1 MSVQV
6 ENLEHNMAKLTIGV
20 PAEEFEKALQRVY
33 MKQKNSISIQGFRK
47 GKVPRSVVEKMYGA
61 GIFYE
66 DAANQLLPDSYGK
79 AAAESGLD
87 IVSMPTIDVVQ
98 MEKGKEF
105 IFTAEVALKPDV
117 ELGKYI
123 GVTVTKIDCS
133 VTEEEVEKEI
143 ESERERNARTVAV
156 EGRPVQDGDT
166 VIIDYDGYMDGEAF
180 EGGKAENHSLVI
192 GSHSFIDTFEDQLI
206 GKNAG
211 EELDVNVTF
220 PEEYHADDLAGKPAV
235 FKVKIHEIK
244 AKELPELDD
253 EFAQDV
259 SEFDTFAEYKESV
272 SKRLTDRKEAA
283 AKRDKEDEAVAK
295 IVDKS
300 KMDIPEAMVMT
311 QVQRMIDEF
320 GQRIAQSG
328 LSVEQ
333 YLQFSG
339 MTMEKLQ
346 EQMRPDALKNIQ
358 NTLVLQKIAETEN
371 LEAEEEEVE
380 KEIADMAAMYQMEVE
395 KIKGLLQ
402 AEEIASI
409 KDDIKIRKAVDLIM
423 ASVKERAKAKPK
435 AKKEKEAESEKAAEA

>member
-1 MSVQV
+1 MIRLQ
-6 ENLEHNMAKLTIGV
+6 NIK
-20 PAEEFEKALQRVY
+20 KA
-33 MKQKNSISIQGFRK
+33 S
-47 GKVPRSVVEKMYGA
+47 A
-61 GIFYE
+61 
-66 DAANQLLPDSYGK
+66 
-79 AAAESGLD
+79 
-87 IVSMPTIDVVQ
+87 
-98 MEKGKEF
+98 
-105 IFTAEVALKPDV
+105 
-117 ELGKYI
+117 
-123 GVTVTKIDCS
+123 
-133 VTEEEVEKEI
+133 
-143 ESERERNARTVAV
+143 
-156 EGRPVQDGDT
+156 
-166 VIIDYDGYMDGEAF
+166 
-180 EGGKAENHSLVI
+180 
-192 GSHSFIDTFEDQLI
+192 
-206 GKNAG
+206 
-211 EELDVNVTF
+211 
-220 PEEYHADDLAGKPAV
+220 
-235 FKVKIHEIK
+235 
-244 AKELPELDD
+244 
-253 EFAQDV
+253 
-259 SEFDTFAEYKESV
+259 
-272 SKRLTDRKEAA
+272 AA

>member
-6 ENLEHNMAKLTIGV
+6 ENLEHNMAKLTIEV
-20 PAEEFEKALQRVY
+20 PAEEFEKAIQRVY
-33 MKQKNSISIQGFRK
+33 MKQRNSIHIQGFRK
-47 GKVPRSVVEKMYGA
+47 GKVPRNVVEKMYGA

-66 DAANQLLPDSYGK
+66 DAANQLLPENYGK
-79 AAAESGLD
+79 AAEESGLD

-133 VTEEEVEKEI
+133 VTDEEVEKEI

-166 VIIDYDGYMDGEAF
+166 VVIDFDGYVDGEPF

-220 PEEYHADDLAGKPAV
+220 PEEYHAEDLAGKPAV

-272 SKRLTDRKEAA
+272 NKRLVERKEAA

-300 KMDIPEAMVMT
+300 KMDIPDAMVMT
-311 QVQRMIDEF
+311 QVQRMVDEF
-320 GQRIAQSG
+320 AQRIGQSG

-346 EQMRPDALKNIQ
+346 EQMKPDALKNIQ

-395 KIKGLLQ
+395 KVKGMLR
-402 AEEIASI
+402 AEDIASV

-435 AKKEKEAESEKAAEA
+435 AKKDKEAETGKDA